1 MNPTDLSRSS
11 QPAASAALVPTL
23 ATALAAVLAGLA
35 LALCAAPADAQPAA
49 PCWATNVMEPIT
61 SDDLRITD
69 PRFAPLHRA
78 MDQLEAVARANAG
91 LNTLPEV
98 RLRLRREINDAWRP
112 SEQPY
117 NAALHAHGFGP
128 KAWGRG
134 DCEVI
139 PQADRLGARAGI
151 SFFINSPLA
160 TLNRWAHDEQLTAYL
175 EGERSEP
182 MQGWPVFRG
191 CAVITASKRLWWL
204 PVTVGEM
211 LDFYARE
218 QPRRV
223 DDFDQRNR
231 RHFDEPYDL
240 AAAEARIAEMRRVHG
255 AAGEKPAE
263 MALLAARQRKA
274 LEPQFLHQLQQSRAT
289 LVAELDGLR
298 AARAALTPAAAAE
311 PYRLG
316 SGRYRLPTESE
327 AHKPL
332 KRVVKLDPSFP
343 WDGRQRMRVQAIH
356 VCPSLL
362 DKNPSY
368 GPPMR
373 EAVRDLDFKRI
384 AALLN

>member
-1 MNPTDLSRSS
+1 MKPSRSHFDRPS
-11 QPAASAALVPTL
+11 VSVRAPV
-23 ATALAAVLAGLA
+23 TALAALFAGVA
-35 LALCAAPADAQPAA
+35 LSFGADPVRAQPAA
-49 PCWATNVMEPIT
+49 PCWAASVMEPIT

-69 PRFAPLHRA
+69 PRFAPLHDT
-78 MDQLEAVARANAG
+78 MDQLEALARTNAG
-91 LNTLPEV
+91 LNALPEV
-98 RLRLRREINDAWRP
+98 RLRLRRDINRGWAA
-112 SEQPY
+112 SQPY
-117 NAALHAHGFGP
+117 DAAIHAHGFGP

-139 PQADRLGARAGI
+139 PQADRLGAKAGI
-151 SFFINSPLA
+151 SFFINSPLI

-175 EGERSEP
+175 EGDRSEP

-191 CAVITASKRLWWL
+191 CAVISADQRLWWQ

-218 QPRRV
+218 QQRRI

-231 RHFDEPYDL
+231 RHFDEPFDL

-255 AAGEKPAE
+255 AAADKPADA
-263 MALLAARQRKA
+263 ALLAARQRKA
-274 LEPQFLHQLQQSRAT
+274 QEPQFLRKLQESRAT

-298 AARAALTPAAAAE
+298 ATRAALTPAAAAE

-316 SGRYRLPTESE
+316 SGRYRLPTESD
-327 AHKPL
+327 ARRPL
-332 KRVVKLDPSFP
+332 KRLVKLDPSFP
-343 WDGRQRMRVQAIH
+343 WDGRKRMRVQAIH

-362 DKNPSY
+362 DHHPTY

>member
-1 MNPTDLSRSS
+1 MNPTCASLAHKPVSTATVATAC
-11 QPAASAALVPTL
+11 AA
-23 ATALAAVLAGLA
+23 ALAALT
-35 LALCAAPADAQPAA
+35 LCAAPAQAQPAA
-49 PCWATNVMEPIT
+49 PCWAANVLEPIT
-61 SDDLRITD
+61 SNNLRIGD
-69 PRFAPLHRA
+69 ARFAPLHRA
-78 MDQLEAVARANAG
+78 MDSLEAMARSNAG
-91 LNTLPEV
+91 LNALPEV
-98 RLRLRREINDAWRP
+98 RLRLRREVNHGWVPSRPYDA
-112 SEQPY
+112 
-117 NAALHAHGFGP
+117 AIHAQGFGP
-128 KAWGRG
+128 KTWGRG

-139 PQADRLGARAGI
+139 PQADRIGARAGI

-160 TLNRWAHDEQLTAYL
+160 TLNRWAHDDQLTAYL

-191 CAVITASKRLWWL
+191 CAVITASQRVWWV

-218 QPRRV
+218 QQRRV

-231 RHFDEPYDL
+231 RHFDEPFDL
-240 AAAEARIAEMRRVHG
+240 AAAEARIADMRRLHG
-255 AAGEKPAE
+255 ATADKAADA
-263 MALLAARQRKA
+263 ALLAARQRKA
-274 LEPQFLHQLQQSRAT
+274 LEPQHLHKLQQARAS

-298 AARAALTPAAAAE
+298 AARAALSPSAADA

-327 AHKPL
+327 ANKPL
-332 KRVVKLDPSFP
+332 KRLVKLDPSFP
-343 WDGRQRMRVQAIH
+343 WDGRNRMRVQAIH

-362 DKNPSY
+362 DRNPNY